1 MHGSVTICGQVL
13 MGADTAP
20 LQYESPRGISLALH
34 VKGSAEGERIFGE
47 LAVDGT
53 NVVPMEKTFWAE
65 RFGVVIDR
73 FGITGRLTA
82 RLSRIGA
89 LVAANT
95 LSSRAC
101 RGFGRRGLFSPHVF
115 VLRVARDEPAFAV
128 LFRDDELEA
137 VDRGIDRD
145 K

>member
-1 MHGSVTICGQVL
+1 VPRSTVPPDWADKVMHGSVTICGQVL

-53 NVVPMEKTFWAE
+53 NVVAMEKTFWAE

-73 FGITGRLTA
+73 FGITW
-82 RLSRIGA
+82 SI
-89 LVAANT
+89 N
-95 LSSRAC
+95 C
-101 RGFGRRGLFSPHVF
+101 
-115 VLRVARDEPAFAV
+115 
-128 LFRDDELEA
+128 EA
-137 VDRGIDRD
+137 
-145 K
+145 

>member
-1 MHGSVTICGQVL
+1 VYLSFKGDCEAAFRAYAQCFGGTVGELFRYRGSPMADQVPPDWADKVMHGSVTICGQVL

-34 VKGSAEGERIFGE
+34 VKGAAEGERIFGE

-73 FGITGRLTA
+73 FGITW
-82 RLSRIGA
+82 SI
-89 LVAANT
+89 N
-95 LSSRAC
+95 C
-101 RGFGRRGLFSPHVF
+101 
-115 VLRVARDEPAFAV
+115 
-128 LFRDDELEA
+128 EA
-137 VDRGIDRD
+137 
-145 K
+145 